1 MKLAAF
7 PEINLAAFAAEA
19 AFLPALAEA
28 WLAGPGAP
36 SDPGAG
42 LIILPNRRAA
52 RALAA
57 EFLPANQGKALL
69 LPRIIAPGAIDEA
82 ALSLTGALALPP
94 AIPVLTRQSILA
106 KLILALNGAKGA
118 PQRLAQAWA
127 LAADLAAL
135 LDEAD
140 AAEIGLAATL
150 PNVVAAEL
158 ASHWQMTL
166 EFLEIVTHRWPEILA
181 GMGMLNPAAR
191 QAALIDAQAAAWRT
205 HPPEQKIWLV
215 TAGANPALTRL
226 ASVIARLPNGAVI
239 LPGYDWSLDN
249 AAWDALGETH
259 PAFGIARLLTALGA
273 RREEIQAWPA
283 PQRVSPGSA
292 QSGRVRLLSQ
302 ALLPASSLHEWQ
314 SQPAF
319 DLDGLQRLSARDE
332 QSEATAIAM
341 VLRDALERPAATA
354 ALITP
359 DRGLAVRV
367 AAALKRFGITADDS
381 AGEPLNATPPAVFL
395 RLLGR
400 AAIAEYAPLPLL
412 ALLKHPLTAAG
423 EAPETCRAHARA
435 LEIFLR
441 GPRPSPGF
449 DGIKYRLEERGTE
462 AVRDFLD
469 GLEMR
474 LRPVTGLPLAINPA
488 DALRALIEAGEAL
501 AATADAPGGAKL
513 WSGEAGTA
521 LSDPLAEA
529 MVVLEDLPPIAPA
542 ELPDLLDALLA
553 GHVIRR
559 PRSKD
564 GHPRIAI
571 WGVQE
576 AALQTVDTA
585 ILGGLV
591 EGIWPI
597 LPEPG
602 PWLSRPMRKAAGL
615 PLPEREIGAA
625 AHQFFSLGQACRNV
639 VLSAP
644 LRRERSP
651 AVPARWLTRLD
662 ALLAATGQVLP
673 AHDAASWAE
682 QLDRPQRRRVREK
695 PAPRPPEILRPKVF
709 SLTDIATLIADPYA
723 IYAKHV
729 LKLRELDRLDEESDQ
744 SLFGNI
750 VHEGLAEFF
759 TAERDFFAFD
769 AAAELALCLQLAMRR
784 HRPRAALENWWAAR
798 LARIAAWIVE
808 TERERRLNK
817 PPIAMAVERSG
828 EFPVLGGFLLRGRAD
843 RIEKREDGS
852 VFIMDYKT
860 GTPPS
865 EAAIESGAAPQLPL
879 EAVMAETGAFGL
891 ELQGFVTE
899 LRFWKLSGR
908 NSNGADKPIFAN
920 DPEKLREA
928 IANAA
933 TRLPV
938 LLQKF
943 AKETTPYL
951 STPHPGR
958 RTYDDP
964 YQGVSRSGEWGGEDQ
979 GE

>member
-7 PEINLAAFAAEA
+7 PAES

-28 WLAGPGAP
+28 WLAAAG
-36 SDPGAG
+36 DPGAG
-42 LIILPNRRAA
+42 LIMLPNRRAA
-52 RALAA
+52 RALAGA
-57 EFLPANQGKALL
+57 FLPANQGKALL

-82 ALSLTGALALPP
+82 GLSLGAALELPP

-106 KLILALNGAKGA
+106 RLILALNGAKGA
-118 PQRLAQAWA
+118 PRRLAQAWR

-140 AAEIGLAATL
+140 EAEIDLAATL
-150 PNVVAAEL
+150 PNVAAADL
-158 ASHWQMTL
+158 ASHWQDTL
-166 EFLEIVTHRWPEILA
+166 KFLEIVTHQWPDILA
-181 GMGMLNPAAR
+181 GMGMLNPTAR
-191 QAALIDAQAAAWRT
+191 QSALIDAQAAAWRA
-205 HPPEQKIWLV
+205 HPPGEKVWLV
-215 TAGANPALTRL
+215 TSGANPALTRL
-226 ASVIARLPNGAVI
+226 AAVVSGLPNGAVI
-239 LPGYDWSLDN
+239 LPGYYRALDDS
-249 AAWDALGETH
+249 AWDALGETH
-259 PAFGIARLLTALGA
+259 PASGIARLLTALGA
-273 RREEIQAWPA
+273 RREEIEAWPA
-283 PQRVSPGSA
+283 APHPVPA
-292 QSGRVRLLSQ
+292 GRARLLSK
-302 ALLPASSLHEWQ
+302 ALLPASNLHEWQ

-319 DLDGLQRLSARDE
+319 ELGGVHRLSAADE

-341 VLRDALERPAATA
+341 VLRDALEAPSATA

-359 DRGLAVRV
+359 DRGLAIRV

-381 AGEPLNATPPAVFL
+381 AGEALDATPPAVFL
-395 RLLGR
+395 RLLSQ
-400 AAIAEYAPLPLL
+400 AAISEYAPLPLL
-412 ALLKHPLTAAG
+412 ALLKHPLSAAG
-423 EAPETCRAHARA
+423 EAPEQCRAHSRA
-435 LEIFLR
+435 LELLLR

-449 DGIKYRLEERGTE
+449 DGIKYRLEERGTPE
-462 AVRDFLD
+462 ARDFLG

-474 LRPVTGLPLAINPA
+474 LQPVTGLPLEINPA
-488 DALRALIEAGEAL
+488 DGLRLLIEAAEAL
-501 AATADAPGGAKL
+501 AATADSPGGAAL

-521 LSDPLAEA
+521 LADLLAEA
-529 MVVLEDLPPIAPA
+529 MAVLEDQRPIAPA

-591 EGIWPI
+591 EGIWPAV
-597 LPEPG
+597 PEPG

-615 PLPEREIGAA
+615 PPAEREIGAA
-625 AHQFFSLGQACRNV
+625 ALQFFSLGCTCRNV

-644 LRRERSP
+644 LRRGRSP

-662 ALLAATGQVLP
+662 ALLAATGQFLP
-673 AHDAASWAE
+673 AHDAAAWAE
-682 QLDRPQRRRVREK
+682 QLDRPLRRFVRAK
-695 PAPRPPEILRPKVF
+695 PAPRPAEILRPKIF

-723 IYAKHV
+723 IYARHV
-729 LKLRELDRLDEESDQ
+729 LKLRELDPLDEESDQ

-750 VHEGLAEFF
+750 VHDGLAEFF
-759 TAERDFFAFD
+759 SAERDFFAPRS
-769 AAAELALCLQLAMRR
+769 AAELTLCLQIAMRQ

-798 LARIAAWIVE
+798 LARIAGWIVE
-808 TERERRLNK
+808 AERERRLNN
-817 PPIAMAVERSG
+817 PPVAVAVERSG
-828 EFPVLGGFLLRGRAD
+828 ELPVQGGFLLRGRAD
-843 RIEKREDGS
+843 RIEKRANGS

-879 EAVMAETGAFGL
+879 EAVMAQTGAFGT
-891 ELQGFVTE
+891 ELQGPVTE

-908 NSNGADKPIFAN
+908 SSNGADKPIFAK

-928 IANAA
+928 IANAEI
-933 TRLPV
+933 RLPA

-943 AKETTPYL
+943 ARETTPYL
-951 STPHPGR
+951 ATPHPGR
-958 RTYDDP
+958 KTYSDP
-964 YQGVSRSGEWGGEDQ
+964 YQGVSRSGEWGGEDPA
-979 GE
+979 E